1 MPRPFHR
8 LLRPVASALAVLLVA
23 AATVLGAAAPA
34 QAAPPSALTFTEGVD
49 PGAPTVLVEPGTA
62 SNSALYADT
71 APPGMWLEFFGA
83 GDSGIRLAGTPEVDG
98 VYHVRYDVT
107 FPGGPWMQAYT
118 TVVTVLPSTPVTP
131 APAWTT
137 TTLGPITR
145 LSAVSVGL
153 AASDT
158 TSFAITAGSL
168 PAGLSLVGGTISGT
182 VTAAPGPY
190 SFTVT
195 ATGPGGS
202 TAQAFSGSVAA
213 RDISWPA
220 PVVGPFTV
228 GVAVSQQFSGTNL
241 ESFAV
246 TAGSLPAGLALSPTG
261 LLSGTPT
268 AGGSSTLT
276 ITAWN
281 SDPSSTSR
289 SVTIVVNDVPPVW
302 QTSQFLGDAGV
313 GLAYSKALVA
323 TDAVSYAVTAGSLPL
338 GLSLSTGGVIS
349 GIPTAAGVSNFTVT
363 ATKASGG
370 SAARAFELE
379 VLAAPIWVGETSV
392 VVTVGHSKTVAGHFE
407 NVLTVNINED
417 PTGPFRSSASR
428 GLITVTGLRPGTGA
442 TFPLGITT
450 VHPSLGVRIDV
461 TVLAEPVWVT
471 ESIGAL
477 RQGVAVDA
485 GLALEAT
492 DATGYAITAGNLP
505 AGLSL
510 AADGSITG
518 TPTTAGPYTFTV
530 GATNGDV
537 TVDRQFTGSVKAPL
551 VVWVTDEVDPVPVD
565 HALGLAFVA
574 KNAATLSVVSGS
586 LPTGTALSAD
596 GLLTGT
602 PTVAG
607 SSTFTIRAT
616 NADGES
622 ADREFTLDVLAP
634 ATWTGPTSLLLTVGD
649 EVLLD
654 SGGNI
659 VGGRFHQA
667 SFDPD
672 GGFDASLRSADLLAI
687 GAHKAGT
694 ATLYIDLENALG
706 VLSSVEI
713 VVEVRNAPVWVSE
726 SLGALREGVAVDA
739 GLALE
744 ATDATGFA
752 IVDGE
757 LPDGLALAADG
768 SVTGTPT
775 AFGAYDL
782 TVEATNGD
790 VTVARQFTGTV
801 NAPVVTWTTTTVPL
815 LHEDVAAGVVFAA
828 EHAASFA
835 VTDGALPDGLTLA
848 ADGTLAGSPT
858 EAGTFEVEVTAT
870 NATGEGVAQS
880 FTIVVDEPVLSVV
893 LDGKPGDAAS
903 GLGVIVTGSGLSP
916 DAAFDVTLFSDPIVV
931 ESGVVAADGT
941 IDVAASLPDV
951 VPFGAHE
958 LRVTAVGADGE
969 PFTTSVWFSVGEDG
983 EIIEIS
989 TDGPVAEPE
998 RTPVDPTP
1006 APTPAPAATTSTGLA
1021 STGVEPSLWFAGAG
1035 LLLALGAALVL
1046 VRRRR
1051 AEDATR

>member
-1 MPRPFHR
+1 MSQRRPLHR
-8 LLRPVASALAVLLVA
+8 LFRPVASVLAVLLVA
-23 AATVLGAAAPA
+23 AATVVGAAVPA
-34 QAAPPSALTFTEGVD
+34 QAVPTVPSALTFTEGVD

-71 APPGMWLEFFGA
+71 APPGMWLEFFGD
-83 GDSGIRLAGTPEVDG
+83 GSGIRLAGTPEFDG
-98 VYHVRYDVT
+98 VYSVRFDVT
-107 FPGGPWMQAYT
+107 FPDGPWMQAYT

-137 TTLGPITR
+137 TTLGPLTR
-145 LSAVSVGL
+145 LAAVSVGL

-202 TAQAFSGSVAA
+202 TAQAFSG
-213 RDISWPA
+213 
-220 PVVGPFTV
+220 
-228 GVAVSQQFSGTNL
+228 
-241 ESFAV
+241 
-246 TAGSLPAGLALSPTG
+246 
-261 LLSGTPT
+261 
-268 AGGSSTLT
+268 
-276 ITAWN
+276 
-281 SDPSSTSR
+281 
-289 SVTIVVNDVPPVW
+289 VVNDVPPVW
-302 QTSQFLGDAGV
+302 QTSQVLGDAGV

-323 TDAVSYAVTAGSLPL
+323 TDAVSYAVTAGSLPI

-363 ATKASGG
+363 ATKASGA
-370 SAARAFELE
+370 SAARAFRLE

-417 PTGPFRSSASR
+417 PKGPFRSSAGS
-428 GLITVTGLRPGTGA
+428 GLVTVTGLRPGSGA

-505 AGLSL
+505 AGLGL

-586 LPTGTALSAD
+586 LPTGTALSVE

-622 ADREFTLDVLAP
+622 ADRAFTLDVLAP

-694 ATLYIDLENALG
+694 ATLYLDLENALG

-713 VVEVRNAPVWVSE
+713 VVEVRNAPVWVSD

-744 ATDATGFA
+744 ATDATGYA
-752 IVDGE
+752 LVDGA
-757 LPDGLALAADG
+757 LPAGLSLAADG

-801 NAPVVTWTTTTVPL
+801 NAPVVTWTTTSVPL
-815 LHEDVAAGVVFAA
+815 LHEDVPAGVVFAA
-828 EHAASFA
+828 EHAVAYA
-835 VTDGALPDGLTLA
+835 VTDGALPVGLTLG
-848 ADGTLAGSPT
+848 ADGTVDGSPT
-858 EAGTFEVEVTAT
+858 EAGTFGVEVTAT
-870 NATGEGVAQS
+870 NATGEGVAQA

-903 GLGVIVTGSGLSP
+903 GLGVSVTGSGLSP
-916 DAAFDVTLFSDPIVV
+916 DTAFDVTLFSAPIVV
-931 ESGVVAADGT
+931 ANGVVAADGT
-941 IDVAASLPDV
+941 IDLAASLPAV

-983 EIIEIS
+983 EILEIS
-989 TDGPVAEPE
+989 TEGPVAEP
-998 RTPVDPTP
+998 V
-1006 APTPAPAATTSTGLA
+1006 PTPAPAPAPAAAAAPTGIA
-1021 STGVEPSLWFAGAG
+1021 STGVEPSLWLAGSG

-1051 AEDATR
+1051 AEAATR